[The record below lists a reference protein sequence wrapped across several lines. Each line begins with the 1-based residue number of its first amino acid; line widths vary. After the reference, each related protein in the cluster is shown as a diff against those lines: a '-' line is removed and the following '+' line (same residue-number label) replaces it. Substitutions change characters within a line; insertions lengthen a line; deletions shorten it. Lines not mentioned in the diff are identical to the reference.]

1 MRRRDR
7 EITDPDMIEKFIAGE
22 KLLRIAFYD
31 NGDIYIVP
39 VNYGY
44 IYENDKFVFYF
55 HGASDGRKYKLSQ
68 SNPMV
73 GFEIDGKYKLLE
85 NDAACEFSAEFQSV
99 IGSGRLKLLTDRQ
112 EKITGLNAVMK
123 QVSGRDEWSYDRKMV
138 DNAAVYKLEVQK
150 LTCKAKL

>member
-1 MRRRDR
+1 M
-7 EITDPDMIEKFIAGE
+7 
-22 KLLRIAFYD
+22 
-31 NGDIYIVP
+31 
-39 VNYGY
+39 
-44 IYENDKFVFYF
+44 FYF

-85 NDAACEFSAEFQSV
+85 NDVACEFSAEFQSV

-138 DNAAVYKLEVQK
+138 DNTAVYKLEVQG